1 MKRTEK
7 DQKTG
12 ETPTPAHDAAGAG
25 GSGKPVSWRKY
36 IEETEAAEK
45 RAEREAARERA
56 AQIKKEKHGASA
68 LKETASAVLR
78 RAGESRPKG
87 APALG

>member
-36 IEETEAAEK
+36 IEETEACLLYTSD
-45 RAEREAARERA
+45 AADEY
-56 AQIKKEKHGASA
+56 
-68 LKETASAVLR
+68 
-78 RAGESRPKG
+78 
-87 APALG
+87 